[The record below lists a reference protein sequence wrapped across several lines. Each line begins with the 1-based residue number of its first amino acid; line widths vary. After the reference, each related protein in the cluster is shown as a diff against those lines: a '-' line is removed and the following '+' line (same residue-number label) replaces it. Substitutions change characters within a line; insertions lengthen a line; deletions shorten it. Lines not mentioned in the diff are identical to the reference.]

1 MLTNTTF
8 IIGILLLISNMYN
21 LKHANEKECQGYKIG
36 FMILAA
42 IVVVVDIMVKFVI

>member
-1 MLTNTTF
+1 MLNSTTF

-21 LKHANEKECQGYKIG
+21 LKHADENHCQGYKID

-42 IVVVVDIMVKFVI
+42 IVVVVEIMIKFVI